1 METANYYT
9 DYSANI
15 GWRHAIA
22 YLKDNNKKDAKKV
35 LDKMEKLDDTDQIMA
50 KKVRELQEK
59 L

>member
-9 DYSANI
+9 DYSADI

-35 LDKMEKLDDTDQIMA
+35 LDKMENSMIQIKLWL
-50 KKVRELQEK
+50 RR
-59 L
+59 